1 MKGIKR
7 LTRLAR
13 RIKNHR
19 SRTRKKRHDTCKSN
33 KRGGKGKFVLPS
45 ECTVDGELASKI
57 SLMLIDDGPIK
68 DGGPSRRK
76 YTIML
81 KYDPKCHDVIS
92 LSSECT
98 NIGNVDNSLQDLV
111 KAANGP
117 WSA

>member
-7 LTRLAR
+7 LTRLAS

-19 SRTRKKRHDTCKSN
+19 SKTRKKKHNNCKPS
-33 KRGGKGKFVLPS
+33 KRGGKGKIELPS
-45 ECTVDGELASKI
+45 ECTVDGEIASKI
-57 SLMLIDDGPIK
+57 SLMLIDDGPIL
-68 DGGPSRRK
+68 DGGPRRKK

-98 NIGNVDNSLQDLV
+98 NIGSVDNSLQDLV
-111 KAANGP
+111 KAATGP
-117 WSA
+117 WTA

>member
-19 SRTRKKRHDTCKSN
+19 SRTRKKRHDTCK
-33 KRGGKGKFVLPS
+33 RGGKGKFVLPS
-45 ECTVDGELASKI
+45 ECTVEGEMASKI

-68 DGGPSRRK
+68 DGGPRRKK

-111 KAANGP
+111 KAASGP
-117 WSA
+117 WTA